1 MVGLDGGGCTKTT
14 ISSVFIVASA
24 AVILLLGL
32 THLVYTLRGPM
43 LHPRD
48 PDLTARMTTV
58 SPVIS
63 RETTMWRVW
72 VGLNATHSFGLI
84 LFGVLYGYLAVR
96 HSGLLFQS
104 WFLLALGFAFLLG
117 YAVIARVYF
126 FTAPFRGVLLAAA
139 LYLLGMIV
147 NLA

>member
-1 MVGLDGGGCTKTT
+1 MFGFDRGGCTKTT

-32 THLVYTLRGPM
+32 THLLYTFRGPM

-84 LFGVLYGYLAVR
+84 LFGALYGYLAVR
-96 HSGLLFQS
+96 HSGLLFHS
-104 WFLLALGFAFLLG
+104 WFLLALGFALLLG
-117 YAVIARVYF
+117 YAVIARFYF
-126 FTAPFRGVLLAAA
+126 FAAPFRGVVLAAVF
-139 LYLLGMIV
+139 YLLGMIV